1 MALNFQQPNFDPN
14 EGKKR
19 SRQEIRQAIQGIP
32 SLMFQYEELKR
43 KRELE
48 DRDFKKQFGEGGD
61 APSGVEETPEQR
73 MNRIG
78 LAGYNAETNRM
89 NASRASMTRNE
100 VPFYLDDK
108 GKAIDA
114 LTGQPITTRDSGV
127 DYTYI
132 RRDDGMEDIRA
143 GNLEIR
149 RDSAINQMVQQFKQD
164 KRVVKAY
171 QALDSSND
179 IHELVLSGNPIAAAA
194 IPTYSARMSGEV
206 GNLSEPDKKPFGGT
220 RAILGRIEQSLKQMA
235 DGTLTEDNRKF
246 MIELTSLIKKRAYE
260 KINSE
265 AMNTSKQKKG
275 LYGLKESDIYEKL
288 YQGPDMS
295 GVTEEIASISGPAAE
310 IKTPPTM
317 EPDVEAYSKKYGISY
332 EEALAIKNKRM
343 GK

>member
-14 EGKKR
+14 EGKKK
-19 SRQEIRQAIQGIP
+19 SRQQVREAIQGIP
-32 SLMFQYEELKR
+32 SLMFQYEALKR
-43 KRELE
+43 KREVE
-48 DRDFKKQFGEGGD
+48 DREFKKMYGEGGD

-73 MNRIG
+73 MQRIG
-78 LAGYNAETNRM
+78 LAGFNAETNRM
-89 NASRASMTRNE
+89 NASRGSSVRNE

-114 LTGQPITTRDSGV
+114 LTGQPITTRDPGV

-132 RRDDGMEDIRA
+132 RRNDGMEDIRA

-171 QALDSSND
+171 QSLDASSD
-179 IHELVLSGNPIAAAA
+179 INELALSGNPIAAAA

-246 MIELTSLIKKRAYE
+246 IIELTGLIQKRAYE
-260 KINSE
+260 KIHSE
-265 AMNTSKQKKG
+265 ATNTAKQKKG

-288 YQGPDMS
+288 YQGPDM
-295 GVTEEIASISGPAAE
+295 GGGTEEVAPTTVPAA
-310 IKTPPTM
+310 TAVSPGAT
-317 EPDVEAYSKKYGISY
+317 
-332 EEALAIKNKRM
+332 IKNDDPLGIR
-343 GK
+343 